1 VLTFST
7 GAFID
12 PITAKGKIKELL
24 TNKPVGEVSVYLY
37 NAERDPKEWQ
47 EKQNTK
53 EWQEKSGPDYYTTT
67 DKHGNFVINHIRLG
81 KYYIRAT
88 TGKSDKHE
96 IDYEKD
102 KYGFLKDPI
111 DLNDSKEDIELGLI
125 ESDVRDFKHIK
136 NVPQQGFCEIVF
148 NKAIEKYQLVAL
160 QTLGIK
166 GKPQIYSLL
175 SEKSPKLISI
185 FNTFHL
191 LEGESLKVKVIAE
204 DALHMVL
211 EKDMDISFKSGKS
224 TAAQVGLHLGPER
237 RSLPSVLPAFKES
250 ILFQKPIKEVKKE
263 LLYFECKNQKKI
275 ALKEDELEWNA
286 DRSKLTIKKNFSEE
300 EIMEFT
306 TKDQEKTDKSKVIQ
320 RIVMLQIEAGAFTAF
335 NDKEKNKKLTLSY
348 PLRNKEETGTIS
360 GNVDTTASCF
370 IIELLNSKDELV
382 DAIRNEKSYR
392 FTMVPP
398 GVYKMR
404 ILLLNEGEDK
414 WSPGNIRKN
423 IEPNPV
429 IFYDKEINII
439 EKRDEIVDFT
449 FKV

>member
-1 VLTFST
+1 MLTFISLFSLSRLYKSFWRDGFIMLLFIPLLIFSCVAVEEPQGGPPDETPPKLVHSFPENEATNFKGNKIRLIFDKEIAVDNPYSKLLIIPKLDKPAKKRPYSYKINGETLVIKLNAPLKANTTYSMHFNDMVKDTHEGTKAINTVLTFST

-286 DRSKLTIKKNFSEE
+286 DRSKLTI
-300 EIMEFT
+300 
-306 TKDQEKTDKSKVIQ
+306 
-320 RIVMLQIEAGAFTAF
+320 
-335 NDKEKNKKLTLSY
+335 
-348 PLRNKEETGTIS
+348 
-360 GNVDTTASCF
+360 
-370 IIELLNSKDELV
+370 
-382 DAIRNEKSYR
+382 
-392 FTMVPP
+392 
-398 GVYKMR
+398 
-404 ILLLNEGEDK
+404 
-414 WSPGNIRKN
+414 
-423 IEPNPV
+423 
-429 IFYDKEINII
+429 
-439 EKRDEIVDFT
+439 
-449 FKV
+449 